1 MRLLN
6 IDKIIRINN
15 AEEFSKMLNLD
26 KEIHDGDLLCVGH
39 NDDNSFNAFIL
50 TNIIPTEHHT
60 NIEKKKIDLEYSTDT
75 INYDEI
81 SELLSEAFEE
91 ESERIKNI
99 K

>member
-1 MRLLN
+1 
-6 IDKIIRINN
+6 
-15 AEEFSKMLNLD
+15 MLNLD

-39 NDDNSFNAFIL
+39 NDDNSFNVFIL
-50 TNIIPTEHHT
+50 TNVMLTEHHT
-60 NIEKKKIDLEYSTDT
+60 NVEKTKIDLEYSTDT